1 MRRLPPL
8 RRPAYSPGMTHV
20 VIRLDLSGRGRIGPG
35 KVALLEQIGATGSI
49 SAAGRALGM
58 SYRRAWLLVE
68 ELNRL
73 FKEPV
78 VSAHPGGAG
87 GGGTALTAF
96 GRRLVA
102 DYRAIEAAAQAQARA
117 RLAALEAALAAEDDL
132 PEAERSS
139 WQPLGG

>member
-1 MRRLPPL
+1 M
-8 RRPAYSPGMTHV
+8 AHV
-20 VIRLDLSGRGRIGPG
+20 VIRLDLPPRGRIGPG

-73 FKEPV
+73 FREPV
-78 VSAHPGGAG
+78 VNAHPGGAG
-87 GGGTALTAF
+87 GGGTSLTAF

-102 DYRAIEAAAQAQARA
+102 DYRAIEAAAQAQAAA
-117 RLAALEAALAAEDDL
+117 RLAALETALSAEADPAAD
-132 PEAERSS
+132 ERATPSR
-139 WQPLGG
+139 P